1 MGLQLLDDAF
11 GYILR
16 RKGPRQILHPREQLA
31 AFASNQTAL
40 ALSLLTSGL
49 RRQRDRTGRRKLLLV
64 SLVGV
69 VLSLGVLAAATARF
83 DASPAR
89 TTDGRPSLQHPGT
102 ARGA

>member
-49 RRQRDRTGRRKLLLV
+49 RRQRDRTGRRKLLLI
-64 SLVGV
+64 SLV
-69 VLSLGVLAAATARF
+69 GVLAAATARF

>member
-69 VLSLGVLAAATARF
+69 LTAATARF

>member
-69 VLSLGVLAAATARF
+69 LAAATARF